1 VARPNIFQIENGQ
14 FGLAMVDTD
23 EVGYLDSWQAPGG
36 VTVDVATLAD
46 YEAASASWSCQIT
59 SGALEASPDTTTTDV
74 PATWCEPAETIP
86 APGKTSFTFTA
97 TFLQDPNVVDG
108 LNAFLFEHDTEE
120 AYIFAGLDGL
130 NPPRL
135 IGRCRLAAGTIGG
148 EARTSLTADLSLP
161 MSRKPTIEFGNAAS
175 SRIVAGDPGAPVAPM
190 RGAAAPGMVF
200 PADPGISAQDST
212 TAAELAGE
220 GFVALPLTA
229 WTTGQKITIGDYSFN
244 WTGSAWAA
252 GAHA

>member
-14 FGLAMVDTD
+14 FGLSVVDTGA
-23 EVGYLDSWQAPGG
+23 VGYADGWQAPGG
-36 VTVDVATLAD
+36 KTAATVLLAD
-46 YEAASASWSCQIT
+46 YDDASASWSCQIT
-59 SGALEASPDTTTTDV
+59 AGALEASPDTTTTDV

-97 TFLQDPNVVDG
+97 TFLQDPNVIDG
-108 LNAFLFEHDTEE
+108 LNAFLFEHDTDE
-120 AYIFAGLDGL
+120 AYLYAGFDGL
-130 NPPRL
+130 NPPRM

-161 MSRKPTIEFGNAAS
+161 MSRKPDIEFGNSAS
-175 SRIVAGDPGAPVAPM
+175 SRIVAGDPAAPVTPL
-190 RGAAAPGMVF
+190 RSAAAPGMVF
-200 PADPGISAQDST
+200 PADPGIAAQDAP

-229 WTTGQKITIGDYSFN
+229 WTTGQKITIGAFNFN
-244 WTGSAWAA
+244 WTGTAWAA